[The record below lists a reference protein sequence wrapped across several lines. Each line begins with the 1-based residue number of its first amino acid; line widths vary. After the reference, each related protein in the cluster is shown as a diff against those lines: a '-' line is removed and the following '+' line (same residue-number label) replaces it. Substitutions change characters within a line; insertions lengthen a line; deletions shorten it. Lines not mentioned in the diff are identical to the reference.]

1 MKYSDFAEACEHIS
15 STSKRLEIRTQV
27 AALLAGLSSE
37 EVAPALYMLQGL
49 LRPEYE
55 GIELGMG
62 EALAIK
68 AISLVTAVD
77 ESKVKELTASSG
89 DLGVTAFELLS
100 QRTSERIGQ
109 PLTIVEVY
117 DSLLAVGGMA
127 GGGSQDAKTM
137 AVAALLGR
145 AAPMEGKHLVRF
157 LLGKLRL
164 GVKEM
169 TILDALAEVYGKDD
183 VKAAR
188 VKIEWVFNVAPDL
201 GDIGNLLA
209 KGGLSSLNHVT
220 VSLGKPVRSMLA
232 EREATLSDVL
242 VRMEGKAALEYK
254 YDGLRMQAH
263 IPAEGRIHLFSRR
276 LEDVSQQFPEIVG
289 ALANAFKARPVI
301 VDGECVPFDPVTGEL
316 RSFQEISRRR
326 GRKYDLVRMAQEV
339 PVKLCLFDVLLVGD
353 RPCLGL
359 PYVERRKLLEETLT
373 VGERVELATQSIV
386 NSPQEAEIFFEK
398 ALSDGCEGVVAKSL
412 SSQSI
417 YQAGA
422 RGFWWIKYKRE
433 YTQELADTI
442 DAVIVGAF
450 RGRGKRTGWYGAFLM
465 AVYDKDK
472 DTYPSL
478 CKVGTGFDEAA
489 LADLT
494 KRLKVITPE
503 ERRVTVETT
512 LSPDVWVE
520 PTVVLELR
528 GAELSLSPVHSAARD
543 KVKQGFGLA
552 LRFPRYTGRL
562 RDDKSSDDCTTVE
575 EVMRLFQTQV
585 RKVRGPDEKP

>member
-1 MKYSDFAEACEHIS
+1 MIYSDFAEACERFS
-15 STSKRLEIRTQV
+15 ATSKRLEIRTQV
-27 AALLAGLSSE
+27 AELLVKLSSE
-37 EVAPALYMLQGL
+37 EVAPALYMLQSL

-68 AISLVTAVD
+68 AVSQVTGVD
-77 ESKVKELTASSG
+77 EKTIKEMTSASG
-89 DLGVTAFELLS
+89 DLGTTTFDLLS
-100 QRTSERIGQ
+100 HRTTERTGA
-109 PLTIVEVY
+109 PLTLVEVY
-117 DSLLAVGGMA
+117 NSLLAVGKLA

-137 AVAALLGR
+137 AIATMLGR
-145 AAPMEGKHLVRF
+145 AAPLEGKHIVRF
-157 LLGKLRL
+157 VLGKLRL

-169 TILDALAEVYGKDD
+169 TILDALAEVYGKED
-183 VKAAR
+183 VKKAR
-188 VKIEWVFNVAPDL
+188 EKIEWVFNVAPDL
-201 GDIGNLLA
+201 GEIGNLLA
-209 KGGLSSLNHVT
+209 KGGLPALDHVT

-232 EREATLSDVL
+232 EREATLKDVL
-242 VRMEGKAALEYK
+242 DRMEGKAALEYK

-263 IPAEGRIHLFSRR
+263 VPAEGKAHLFSRR
-276 LEDVSQQFPEIVG
+276 LEDVSQQFPEIME
-289 ALANAFKARPVI
+289 ALNNAFSVRPVI
-301 VDGECVPFDPVTGEL
+301 VDGECVPFDPGTGEL

-339 PVKLCLFDVLLVGD
+339 PVKLCLFDVLLLGD

-359 PYVERRKLLEETLT
+359 PYVERRKLLQENLK
-373 VGERVELATQSIV
+373 VGERVEMATQAIV
-386 NSPQEAEIFFEK
+386 NSTQEAETFFEK
-398 ALSDGCEGVVAKSL
+398 ALADGCEGVVAKSL
-412 SSQSI
+412 SPQSI

-442 DAVIVGAF
+442 DAVVVGAF

-465 AVYDKDK
+465 AVYDKEK
-472 DTYPSL
+472 DSYPTL

-494 KRLKVITPE
+494 QKLKVIAPE

-512 LSPDVWVE
+512 LTPDVWVE
-520 PTVVLELR
+520 PSVVLELR
-528 GAELSLSPVHSAARD
+528 GAELSLSPVHAVARD
-543 KVKQGFGLA
+543 KFQGGFGLA

-562 RDDKSSDDCTTVE
+562 RDDKSADDCTTVE
-575 EVMRLFQTQV
+575 EVVRLFQTQV
-585 RKVRGPDEKP
+585 RKVQRA